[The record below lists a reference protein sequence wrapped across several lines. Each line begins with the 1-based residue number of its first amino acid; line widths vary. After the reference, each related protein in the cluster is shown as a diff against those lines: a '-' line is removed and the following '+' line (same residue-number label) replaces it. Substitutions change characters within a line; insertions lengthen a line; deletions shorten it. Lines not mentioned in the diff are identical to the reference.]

1 MVYAIDSVLRNPEMR
16 EDLGGWLGG
25 MPPGGFFLSLH
36 VTNLYGNRG
45 FTMLAFSGGYRKWD
59 NKAESLM
66 ILATSNLRKGNQ
78 EMNVNIG
85 LSHRN
90 PMETIMPYRRMLII
104 LLLLAGLTLIA
115 LSGCSGR
122 SSGNLPMGTLDQMPA
137 EVQDSPTVVRQA
149 YQFAVANPD
158 VMRRI
163 PCYCGCGPIGHTSNY
178 SCYVSR
184 VDDQGHVT
192 FDTHALGCSIC
203 VDITQDTMRLLQQ
216 GKSVDEI
223 RAYVDTTYSKYGKS
237 NMPGSP

>member
-1 MVYAIDSVLRNPEMR
+1 L
-16 EDLGGWLGG
+16 
-25 MPPGGFFLSLH
+25 
-36 VTNLYGNRG
+36 T
-45 FTMLAFSGGYRKWD
+45 FSGGYRKWD
-59 NKAESLM
+59 NRAKLLM
-66 ILATSNLRKGNQ
+66 ILETSILCKGNQ
-78 EMNVNIG
+78 EMKVNVG
-85 LSHRN
+85 LSHRI
-90 PMETIMPYRRMLII
+90 PMETTMPHRRMRIM

-115 LSGCSGR
+115 LSSCSSR

-137 EVQDSPTVVRQA
+137 EVQESPTVVRQA

-223 RAYVDTTYSKYGKS
+223 KAYVDTTYSKYGKS